1 MAEAPKNADD
11 AKGKLKEG
19 AGAVTGDESLKNE
32 GRVDQ
37 AAGSVKKGVD
47 KVRDAVTGKNK
58 D

>member
-1 MAEAPKNADD
+1 MAEGPKNADD

-19 AGAVTGDESLKNE
+19 AGAVTGDKSLKNE

-47 KVRDAVTGKNK
+47 KVKDAVTGRDK